1 MKFLSGLL
9 ALISSLFVTSEP
21 APKSLL
27 TVALNNNLIAYH
39 ETYFAPVV
47 AEPGN
52 FPFAK
57 KQNKESKELV
67 NAFQLPAAES
77 STKIPVAISQPPIQP
92 PAPIPVIAPSPP
104 EPVIVLPPIEQE
116 DPYLPKIE
124 PVTDWLSANLSFI
137 GKSSE
142 GDRTLPEITFDRE
155 YWRMEV
161 FSYWAPD
168 AIPPKPTI
176 EKDYFKLEVYE
187 AVTNKL
193 IYTMS
198 SGNDES
204 MHKFQ
209 VFKKAGKYY
218 FKVYS
223 KSPSQWEMTLTV
235 SPKLAK

>member
-9 ALISSLFVTSEP
+9 AFISSLFIAGESPSKPSTP
-21 APKSLL
+21 ISL
-27 TVALNNNLIAYH
+27 NIDPIAYQ

-57 KQNKESKELV
+57 KLNNKESDSPRSLAPETTIPTPPTPV
-67 NAFQLPAAES
+67 IIPVQLPIQ
-77 STKIPVAISQPPIQP
+77 TIITPPTP
-92 PAPIPVIAPSPP
+92 PPTPIV
-104 EPVIVLPPIEQE
+104 VLPPAEPE

-124 PVTDWLSANLSFI
+124 PITNWLSANLSFL

-142 GDRTLPEITFDRE
+142 GDRTLPDITFDRE
-155 YWRMEV
+155 YWRAEV

-168 AIPPKPTI
+168 VVLPKPAV
-176 EKDYFKLEVYE
+176 EKDYFKMEVYE
-187 AVTNKL
+187 SGANKL
-193 IYTMS
+193 IYTMT
-198 SGNDES
+198 SGVNDS
-204 MHKFQ
+204 MHRSQ

-223 KSPSQWEMTLTV
+223 QPPSQWEITFTV
-235 SPKLAK
+235 SPRLAQ

>member
-1 MKFLSGLL
+1 MKLLSGLL
-9 ALISSLFVTSEP
+9 AFISSLFIAGDQESKPLSPIT
-21 APKSLL
+21 LD
-27 TVALNNNLIAYH
+27 NNLIAYH

-52 FPFAK
+52 FPFTK
-57 KQNKESKELV
+57 KINKEPDSLPITELKKESL
-67 NAFQLPAAES
+67 AIITPP
-77 STKIPVAISQPPIQP
+77 KPV
-92 PAPIPVIAPSPP
+92 V
-104 EPVIVLPPIEQE
+104 VLPPPVVVLPPAEPE

-124 PVTDWLSANLSFI
+124 PIVDWLNANLSFI

-142 GDRTLPEITFDRE
+142 GDRTLPELTFDRE

-161 FSYWAPD
+161 LSYWAPNVT
-168 AIPPKPTI
+168 PPKPAI
-176 EKDYFKLEVYE
+176 EKDYFKIEVYE
-187 AVTNKL
+187 VGTNKL
-193 IYTMS
+193 IYTIT
-198 SGNDES
+198 SGSDEV

-223 KSPSQWEMTLTV
+223 KPPSQWEMTLTV